1 VYLRVNITYSVE
13 LDDVPDEVARI
24 LEECEQNFRRIH
36 GQLDQTIGREPLE
49 LVAELDKIRVSLA
62 RLDLKLGDSM
72 DILSGYIQTM
82 AQKPKMEQDMM
93 STSPEESEVII
104 DEDV

>member
-1 VYLRVNITYSVE
+1 MRVNITYSVE

>member
-1 VYLRVNITYSVE
+1 LRVNITYSVE